1 MAQAGVRL
9 VALVV
14 LITCFFN
21 VAISPSAT
29 ALAAVCAGDE
39 QILLAPE
46 APHVGSSLM
55 LAAMSG
61 FPHEDVLL
69 LGPNGPIPVARVAIG
84 ERFVWQEIV
93 VVERPGAPPFVFCV
107 AGGTT
112 SITACADASVH
123 VAEADASPLFASLN
137 SYGQTRASATGP
149 DQATDGAARPAGE
162 GSPADP
168 DEYAVESSDGGD
180 PADSQRPASRRRPTR
195 TPTPEPDN
203 ENENDNTSS
212 ATKTPTKTPT
222 STRVPT
228 ATRTP
233 QPTATDTPEPTPTLA
248 PASISSL
255 SPSRPICGQALT
267 IRGERFGTSRSAVDG
282 QVRLDGKEA
291 TIDAWNMSQID
302 VKVPS
307 TVRAGTDRELEV
319 LVAGRRTT
327 KSVPITC

>member
-1 MAQAGVRL
+1 
-9 VALVV
+9 
-14 LITCFFN
+14 
-21 VAISPSAT
+21 
-29 ALAAVCAGDE
+29 
-39 QILLAPE
+39 
-46 APHVGSSLM
+46 
-55 LAAMSG
+55 
-61 FPHEDVLL
+61 
-69 LGPNGPIPVARVAIG
+69 
-84 ERFVWQEIV
+84 
-93 VVERPGAPPFVFCV
+93 
-107 AGGTT
+107 
-112 SITACADASVH
+112 
-123 VAEADASPLFASLN
+123 
-137 SYGQTRASATGP
+137 
-149 DQATDGAARPAGE
+149 
-162 GSPADP
+162 
-168 DEYAVESSDGGD
+168 
-180 PADSQRPASRRRPTR
+180 
-195 TPTPEPDN
+195 
-203 ENENDNTSS
+203 
-212 ATKTPTKTPT
+212 
-222 STRVPT
+222 VPT

>member
-1 MAQAGVRL
+1 MDAGRRPWI
-9 VALVV
+9 AD
-14 LITCFFN
+14 
-21 VAISPSAT
+21 S
-29 ALAAVCAGDE
+29 
-39 QILLAPE
+39 
-46 APHVGSSLM
+46 
-55 LAAMSG
+55 AMSG

-93 VVERPGAPPFVFCV
+93 VVERPGAHLFVFGV

-112 SITACADASVH
+112 PITACADASVH
-123 VAEADASPLFASLN
+123 VAKSDSPLFASLN
-137 SYGQTRASATGP
+137 SYGQTGANATGP
-149 DQATDGAARPAGE
+149 NEPEGGTDQLGDVDGPSDPEGE
-162 GSPADP
+162 AMAPSDGD
-168 DEYAVESSDGGD
+168 DSSD
-180 PADSQRPASRRRPTR
+180 SHRPASRRRPTR
-195 TPTPEPDN
+195 TPTPKPDN
-203 ENENDNTSS
+203 ENENDNASS
-212 ATKTPTKTPT
+212 ATKTPTPTKTPT